1 MLFQSELLSIFVVLS
16 TWVNCSVLRSNTAAA
31 DKTKSIGLLVQT
43 RQNATFGDGR
53 TSLAEPATLD
63 GDWLEAEYMR
73 TIPMHPLSTL
83 SLNTTT
89 AGPPKYR
96 CDGKAFGRNL
106 NLQSCLRAISL
117 MTPMHVPRTYGDRGR
132 GAYDVNLPFRIL
144 SSEPPW

>member
-1 MLFQSELLSIFVVLS
+1 MIFQPELLSILVVLS
-16 TWVNCSVLRSNTAAA
+16 TWIDCSVLRSNTAAA
-31 DKTKSIGLLVQT
+31 DKRKSTELSVQIS
-43 RQNATFGDGR
+43 QNATFGNER
-53 TSLAEPATLD
+53 TSQPEETTLD
-63 GDWLEAEYMR
+63 GNWLEDAYMR
-73 TIPMHPLSTL
+73 TIPMQPLSTL

-89 AGPPKYR
+89 VGPPKYS

-117 MTPMHVPRTYGDRGR
+117 MTPMHVPRTYGERGR